1 MKRLLSAALAATM
14 VAGLAGAAV
23 AQDRDHHDNG
33 PVAAGHH
40 QDWRKGGR
48 VDHDEWS
55 RGQRVDYRSH
65 HLRKPPRGYEW
76 RNVDGDY
83 VLGAIATGVIADMLL
98 NHH

>member
-1 MKRLLSAALAATM
+1 MKRLVSAALAAAM
-14 VAGLAGAAV
+14 LASLAGAAV

-33 PVAAGHH
+33 PAQSHH
-40 QDWRKGGR
+40 QDWHKGGR

-55 RGQRVDYRSH
+55 RGQRVNYRTQ

-76 RNVDGDY
+76 RNVNGDY
-83 VLGAIATGVIADMLL
+83 VLGAIAIGVIADMLL